1 MAKGPKAKRYAE
13 AAFQIAESSGDL
25 QEWASQLSDLSELME
40 DESVN
45 SFVNS
50 AKIPLQQKLSV
61 LNTTMK
67 DFNPLLVNLVCLLS
81 IRNSIN
87 LIELIKDEFNKL
99 VDASSGVAR
108 AEVYT
113 AVDLN
118 KEQQSNIK
126 ESISKGLNTE
136 LQVSYH
142 KDPELLGGLVVR
154 VNDLVID
161 GSIQEKLIGLKRQIS
176 K

>member
-1 MAKGPKAKRYAE
+1 MAKRPKAKRYAE
-13 AAFQIAESSGDL
+13 AASQIAENSGDL
-25 QEWASQLSDLSELME
+25 QEWASQLSDLSQLMA
-40 DESVN
+40 DESVY
-45 SFVNS
+45 SFVSS
-50 AKIPLQQKLSV
+50 AKVPLQDKLSV

-67 DFNPLLVNLVCLLS
+67 GFNPLIGNLVCLLA
-81 IRNSIN
+81 IRNSIG
-87 LIELIKDEFNKL
+87 LIGTITEEFNKL

-108 AEVYT
+108 AEIYT

-118 KEQQSNIK
+118 KEQQSKIE
-126 ESISKGLNTE
+126 ESISKGLNSE
-136 LQVSYH
+136 LQVSYN

-161 GSIQEKLIGLKRQIS
+161 GSIQEKLVGLKRQIG

>member
-25 QEWASQLSDLSELME
+25 QEWASQLSDLSKLME
-40 DESVN
+40 DESVY

-50 AKIPLQQKLSV
+50 AKIPLQQKLTV